1 MKVVWSE
8 NAETTFDS
16 IVLYIEAKFG
26 VPSAKKFI
34 VKVDSV
40 IHSISKQPY
49 IYKISSFNNK
59 VRKAVISKQCS
70 LFYEINKETIQLS
83 YFWDNRQEP
92 AYSDET
98 VHPIPGQTEQ
108 LFL

>member
-8 NAETTFDS
+8 NAETTFDV

-26 VPSAKKFI
+26 VISAKKFI
-34 VKVDSV
+34 RKVDFV

-49 IYKISSFNNK
+49 IYKSSNFNNK
-59 VRKAVISKQCS
+59 VRKATITKQCS

-83 YFWDNRQEP
+83 YFWNNRQEP
-92 AYSDET
+92 M
-98 VHPIPGQTEQ
+98 
-108 LFL
+108 F

>member
-8 NAETTFDS
+8 NAETTFDL
-16 IVLYIEAKFG
+16 IVNYIEAKFG
-26 VPSAKKFI
+26 ILSAKKFI
-34 VKVDSV
+34 RKVDSV

-49 IYKISSFNNK
+49 IYKSSNFNNK
-59 VRKAVISKQCS
+59 VRKATISKQCS

-92 AYSDET
+92 M
-98 VHPIPGQTEQ
+98 
-108 LFL
+108 F

>member
-8 NAETTFDS
+8 NAETTFDV

-26 VPSAKKFI
+26 VISAKKFI
-34 VKVDSV
+34 AKVDSV
-40 IHSISKQPY
+40 IHSISNQPY
-49 IYKISSFNNK
+49 IYKSSNFNNK
-59 VRKAVISKQCS
+59 VRKATITKQCS

-92 AYSDET
+92 M
-98 VHPIPGQTEQ
+98 I
-108 LFL
+108 